1 MLERANELLKK
12 YYGYETFREGQLDV
26 IKSITDKK
34 DTVAIMP
41 TGSGKSLCYQI
52 PALLFPGVTIV
63 ISPLISLMKDQVD
76 ALHEMEIPA
85 TFLNSS
91 ITYNELDERLYKA
104 RQGDYKLIYIAPERL
119 ESARFC
125 HLLNSLDVSLLA
137 VDEAHCVSHWGHDFR
152 PSYLYIGKMIKEFHQ
167 RPVVAAFTATATP
180 EVRQDISSQLD
191 LINPEIH
198 ISGFN
203 RENLTFTLRKGIDKD
218 QFVMDYVKTN
228 ISEAG
233 IIYAATR
240 KEVDRVSRMLSDAG
254 YSAGRYHAGLSD
266 QERHQTQEAFI
277 YDEINI
283 VVATNAFGMGIDK
296 SNVHYVIHYNMP
308 KNIEAYYQEAG
319 RAGRDGEPSE
329 CILLYSPGDNHIQK
343 FLIEQSESSP
353 ERKQKQLQKLQE
365 MVDYCH
371 TSRCLR
377 GYILSYFGDEN
388 AMSECN
394 NCSNC
399 SDDRELID
407 ISEEAQKVLSCI
419 YRMEQRWGIT
429 ITAQVLAGSQNKKV
443 LENGFDDLSTYNI
456 MPSKTIKDIKNMINM
471 LAADGYLN
479 LSEGKYPVL
488 QLNQRSYRVLKGE
501 EEVFQRIEK
510 KQHKINI
517 DNELFNLLRN
527 LRKDIASS
535 EDVPPYVIFHDST
548 LREMSNYYPV
558 DRKSML
564 KIAGVGDIKFEKY
577 GEQFIQLIKKYMDEH
592 GSENNEDGIEV
603 INNDGEVT
611 NTKTD
616 VRTNSG
622 VKNSYLLTYKL
633 FKAGKN
639 IDEIAAERELS
650 TITIE
655 NHIFRAVDEGL
666 DIDIDFLIPDKFEEE
681 ILAAI
686 EQEGSEKLK
695 PIKKALPEEV
705 SYTAI
710 KAVLCKY
717 DL

>member
-1 MLERANELLKK
+1 
-12 YYGYETFREGQLDV
+12 G
-26 IKSITDKK
+26 KSI
-34 DTVAIMP
+34 
-41 TGSGKSLCYQI
+41 CYQI
-52 PALLFPGVTIV
+52 PAMLFPGTTIV

-76 ALHEMEIPA
+76 ALQEMEIPA

-91 ITYNELDERLYKA
+91 ISYNELDDRISRA
-104 RQGDYKLIYIAPERL
+104 RTGEYKLIYIAPERL
-119 ESARFC
+119 ESPRFC
-125 HLLNSLDVSLLA
+125 HLLDSLDISLLA

-152 PSYLYIGKMIKEFHQ
+152 PSYLYIDNMISGFHK

-180 EVRQDISSQLD
+180 EVRNDITAQLS
-191 LINPEIH
+191 LLNPDVF
-198 ISGFN
+198 ISGFD
-203 RENLTFTLRKGIDKD
+203 RENLTFTLRKGINKD

-254 YSAGRYHAGLSD
+254 YSAGSYHAGLTD
-266 QERHQTQEAFI
+266 QERQKTQEAFI

-319 RAGRDGEPSE
+319 RAGRDGEHSE

-343 FLIEQSESSP
+343 FLIEQSETSP
-353 ERKQKQLQKLQE
+353 DRKQKQLQKLQD

-388 AMSECN
+388 AMIQCN

-407 ISEEAQKVLSCI
+407 ISKEAQKILSCI

-429 ITAQVLAGSQNKKV
+429 ITAQVLAGSKNKKV
-443 LENGFDDLSTYNI
+443 LENNFEKLSTYNI

-488 QLNQRSYRVLKGE
+488 QLNRSSYRVLKGE
-501 EEVFQRIEK
+501 EKVYQRVEK
-510 KQHKINI
+510 NQHKISV

-527 LRKDIASS
+527 LRKDIANS

-548 LREMSNYYPV
+548 LREMSNYYPI
-558 DRKSML
+558 DKYSML
-564 KIAGVGDIKFEKY
+564 KITGVGEIKFEKY
-577 GEQFIQLIKKYMDEH
+577 GEQFIQLIKDYMDEH
-592 GSENNEDGIEV
+592 GSET
-603 INNDGEVT
+603 GET
-611 NTKTD
+611 NTGIDESAKKRNSINQVPGTD
-616 VRTNSG
+616 TDSKAG
-622 VKNSYLLTYKL
+622 TKNSYLVTYKL
-633 FKAGKN
+633 FKAGKS
-639 IDEIAAERELS
+639 IEEIADERGLS
-650 TITIE
+650 TNTIE
-655 NHIFRAVDEGL
+655 NHIFRADKEGF
-666 DIDIDFLIPDKFEEE
+666 DVDIDFLIPEQYEEE

-686 EQEGSEKLK
+686 EKEGSEKLRS
-695 PIKKALPEEV
+695 IKEALSDEI

-710 KAVLCKY
+710 KAVMCKY